1 MLLKV
6 DSQDSIIPCL
16 GTFPKDLKVETQI
29 GYDFNLNTLLFMLLQ
44 FSQFF
49 PFYPPPPKLK
59 YILADQYS

>member
-6 DSQDSIIPCL
+6 GSQDSSIQCL
-16 GTFPKDLKVETQI
+16 GIFPKDVKSETQI
-29 GYDFNLNTLLFMLLQ
+29 GYDFNLNILLFVLLQ
-44 FSQFF
+44 MSQFF

>member
-6 DSQDSIIPCL
+6 DSQDSSIQCL
-16 GTFPKDLKVETQI
+16 GIFPKDLKAETQI

-44 FSQFF
+44 LPQFF

>member
-29 GYDFNLNTLLFMLLQ
+29 GYDFNLNTLLFML
-44 FSQFF
+44 
-49 PFYPPPPKLK
+49 
-59 YILADQYS
+59 